1 MYKFYWASTYIR
13 VNWYWFCKTTNV
25 VNKENV
31 YELSFPKRNG
41 VGFGSIS
48 YRFFAYLESRYV
60 FGYGTVNK
68 FSIPRRIIVF
78 VTLN

>member
-1 MYKFYWASTYIR
+1 MYNFIGQVVR

-41 VGFGSIS
+41 VGFGSIL
-48 YRFFAYLESRYV
+48 YRFFFAYLDSRYV
-60 FGYGTVNK
+60 LAMVLLINFLYQEESY
-68 FSIPRRIIVF
+68 FS
-78 VTLN
+78 

>member
-1 MYKFYWASTYIR
+1 MYNFIGQVR

-41 VGFGSIS
+41 VGFGSIL
-48 YRFFAYLESRYV
+48 YRFFFAYLDSRYILA
-60 FGYGTVNK
+60 YGAVNK
-68 FSIPRRIIVF
+68 FSIKQEESYF
-78 VTLN
+78 S